1 MVLNQNTPFELEV
14 LGFFRK
20 KKIMFI
26 CRIFSRM
33 TYRIAFVHQVS
44 EVLRSFV
51 ALGYESNPRQREH
64 RQGGKCEFLRG
75 RSSPRGGKI

>member
-1 MVLNQNTPFELEV
+1 
-14 LGFFRK
+14 
-20 KKIMFI
+20 
-26 CRIFSRM
+26 M